1 MHTPRT
7 TALAALLLLGMTGC
21 VSVPSAPRPAPAP
34 SLVPTGDRVASPVE
48 PSRDLQPPTRGTLAS
63 TGPMEQRKA
72 KERTEDRTEGRT
84 GGNVRSR
91 PVRQQRPAPAPPA
104 RRAAPEPEHRDQR
117 PRPLPQQPRP
127 PQFRTSHDMRGV
139 CEASEGLTDP
149 NITAMCRDTY
159 GSGRH

>member
-7 TALAALLLLGMTGC
+7 AALAALLLLGMTGC

-34 SLVPTGDRVASPVE
+34 SLVPAGDRLPSPVE
-48 PSRDLQPPTRGTLAS
+48 PSRALQPPTRGTLAS

-72 KERTEDRTEGRT
+72 KQETGERAEGGA
-84 GGNVRSR
+84 GGKVRSR
-91 PVRQQRPAPAPPA
+91 PVPRQRPAPA
-104 RRAAPEPEHRDQR
+104 RRAAPEPEHQR
-117 PRPLPQQPRP
+117 PRPRPQQPRP

-149 NITAMCRDTY
+149 NITALCRDTY
-159 GSGRH
+159 GSGRN